1 MAGEFYT
8 LGRMKIRELKVM
20 QLEPIVSD
28 RIKDHGRRVK
38 SIPKMILIALSV
50 IAPFVLL
57 VVFSNLLFINPALY
71 LLGTSL
77 ATGYFTLFMVA
88 NKEFLERRQ

>member
-8 LGRMKIRELKVM
+8 LGRVKRRELKVM
-20 QLEPIVSD
+20 QLEPRVND
-28 RIKDHGRRVK
+28 RIRNHGGGGK
-38 SIPKMILIALSV
+38 SILKMILIALSV
-50 IAPFVLL
+50 VTPFVLL

-77 ATGYFTLFMVA
+77 ATGYFTLFA
-88 NKEFLERRQ
+88 AATREFLERR